1 MAGVEFDGVAT
12 REVFDNTSAG
22 LRMGVPNP
30 YGTPLPSGPQN
41 AGNVLQSVQHRTND
55 LYAQARAQSAPMQE
69 PATPLM
75 GYNPSTMDVITGSGI
90 FNLGNLTESAA
101 AIQNGA
107 FASAPEKLP
116 DGFQRIKTTEILG
129 YIDRT
134 AQARGV
140 GSAVKEVGRNLV
152 TGTVSGIP
160 DMLGKAAQFASP
172 EDSLVHRAGAGL
184 RDAAKWTEGK
194 LGGAPDTFGR
204 GGVSTAFIEAGSNL
218 PASAAG
224 MAAAAV
230 NPWVGV
236 PAIIALFG
244 GSQAQDTYEAALKK
258 GLDKGTAM
266 EAALQTGG
274 IEGAG
279 EAVADVVLGRV
290 LPGGMKMLK
299 SLTAAGKMSTEE
311 AVRIATDPKML
322 GNFAKSMAAA
332 YGTEGATEFGQGYG
346 EAAVE
351 KAYGIRNEDPMQAGL
366 HGAGVA
372 AAMTTMLGPFA
383 AVRQSAAAK
392 DRAALGAAL
401 NDPARPVDMLQAAQV
416 IRREI
421 APMTGEAA
429 ANDWMNARNE
439 IGLQGILK
447 EDTDKYLGDF
457 MGRVNAAPQ
466 DTLPGVSPITSLYQN
481 AFPSGTNLN
490 LFGFQPEAPGPV
502 SDENLPPLNPT
513 QVPADFVTAMRQYD
527 LTLPMPATEAEQKQR
542 QATAE
547 ALGQQVAAQ
556 GFGTVQ
562 HESQGELPLEQ
573 TRNKAGWRGSARIA
587 FSEAGGTGKKI
598 EQALSLGSP
607 EQAAQKLR
615 YLAEVAKSTKQ
626 AEAFDAAHKSLLGVS
641 IEEFPNTN
649 RLQNVRE
656 QLLGA
661 LLPKQKDELA
671 RILGIG
677 QYEKQPSDVT
687 IAATAGVTNSAVGK
701 WYNSIADRLKPVVE
715 RLGITRKEAE
725 QALGID
731 RTVTTDAT
739 EEQLAELTNSGSIS
753 EDGEAAE
760 VAQNQLHTNAT
771 LGVKQGTAVGKAMY
785 KRVAGENGRAW
796 DELSTLEQ
804 THAADA
810 ARSVKENAQGAEG
823 EGTGVVASPS
833 VRKAH
838 ARAQGVA
845 AIEAIA
851 QNPVGELKPEPP
863 TPIKDANALTD
874 FVETNQDLMENPENT
889 LLERVAE
896 KLSHV
901 KVPDRMDLG
910 TELDLS
916 IEEWDAVGVPGDPAW
931 NELTID
937 EQVAWVTNFVRWKL
951 DQAALETH
959 QFKANLVENRD
970 GQERSKPAAQE
981 GAGKADA
988 RKAPP
993 AKGVQG
999 EAAGSEKEKPGEY
1012 AVAAPLVRP
1021 EREAGPVTV
1030 TKGKKAQKLA
1040 NKKKVQYREGEAAQ
1054 HATDAV
1060 AMRNLLLKLFFSPEK
1075 FDSLVKIVQ
1084 SARDLKP
1091 AEYALLRGA
1100 DPDSISGISTGG
1112 RIILIADNIVE
1123 GQELAV
1129 FLHEVGVH
1137 LGMEKLLGKANMEKL
1152 AAQVEAWAKAGT
1164 GLEGSIAKEAVRRA
1178 EKTTSDNKRE
1188 ELIAYF
1194 IDEAVKAGVNPTA
1207 LKNQSNAL
1215 TQWFRTLW
1223 AAAKVTL
1230 RKISFGR
1237 FDQLTAQNLV
1247 DLAFGSAKLE
1257 LTGTWHGTAAKFRN
1271 FNHNYMGTG
1280 EANAAV
1286 GERTTNVG
1294 AFGWGTYLAQLVGV
1308 AKGYWE
1314 ADVARKTKLPGTE
1327 NDYFHH
1333 DLWKY
1338 LQDGKVIRNVDTSIG
1353 YVRYDGADPEVKR
1366 AFRLVVQHGGVAEAL
1381 RKYQERSKA
1390 EVDEDVVSVLEDW
1403 SDSGAQLED
1412 APKAPEG
1419 ALMRVDVAVHDDE
1432 MLDWGKPLSEQSEVV
1447 QKAMKHVLAKIAE
1460 TDKSAA
1466 RNADAWGITPAEW
1479 LTRQEKDST
1488 GKQLYSMLEKSFG
1501 SDKAASEYL
1510 DSIGI
1515 KGIKFLDSQSRT
1527 ARKNTDLIKQL
1538 EDLKAKAEASIST
1551 YRAQMS
1557 NASEYSRPGFARL
1570 IKMQEAEIANL
1581 DRKIAEE
1588 NVEPEKTRNLVIF
1601 NDKNIQR
1608 VSTQVGASRESD
1620 KINYAEVDTA
1630 DEFVPKDTVKGR
1642 FTNILGHLR
1651 RAGVSLR
1658 ELAQIKREFGSD
1670 LTRTKDGKEEG
1681 LGPLEELIRLSG
1693 SYSKEVLDMARG
1705 TIDKV
1710 VALDETARNKLSHLL
1725 NQASLNGFVLSEP
1738 DTSARNGWMLSDL
1751 KDAEGEALD
1760 EAKAVHDRFKALRA
1774 EYNAAGKEVS
1784 DLYAAVDA
1792 LTERLLQ
1799 LEFGTR
1805 TKFIIDSYLTEL
1817 KAKVDGETKAEIEKI
1832 SFDDLTP
1839 ATFTAQRNKLKAL
1852 FKGNAEAEKAIR
1864 DMSAEVHTRMEGF
1877 HQRRGTYV
1885 PLMRF
1890 GDWVV
1895 VARSND
1901 FVEQQK
1907 VVDASKAE
1915 LDALK
1920 RKSPE
1925 MVEYMKLADA
1935 AAEARASAHKRGSKV
1950 SYEAAAEARKAMK
1963 EFRNTKEFK
1972 DFKEEL
1978 GKVAREYK
1986 KEYRTLVRMA
1996 KDSKHFNVHKEE
2008 REDFAKQRA
2017 DNYVANGFSK
2027 ENVYHKPADTWIG
2040 GIDSVSTSFANKLID
2055 RINRSY
2061 EGDSDHDKAMRK
2073 RNEQAVK
2080 RIFVETQHENS
2091 SLHRLAMRRSI
2102 SGYNKDISRVLQSF
2116 MLQSA
2121 HRLSAQ
2127 KFFIPIQEQLDAVRE
2142 IASDKDKAGST
2153 KLTEVANELAIRR
2166 HMDLS
2171 YEETPI
2177 QDAVTRFNQAW
2188 VLGASPAYLM
2198 QQFGQTFMLTVPHLS
2213 GRNSVG
2219 AATKAM
2225 WKGVRDA
2232 VSLIRESGKGSGL
2245 MNRFEIKLDSKLL
2258 TEDEQKALKYVADL
2272 GQLDILMDHD
2282 ISLGARGKETSKYDR
2297 MIEMTNWTAR
2307 QLETTNRIA
2316 TALAAYRLESARL
2329 KKEGKLTAEQVHDE
2343 AKKYAAEITDLSQV
2357 DYSNENA
2364 ARWMKRNAFAGSKI
2378 VMQFKKYAV
2387 HMMQSLTWQLHQAT
2401 KGLTKEERTEARRI
2415 LSGIFTTHMLMAG
2428 SLGLPIAA
2436 PIFAVAQMV
2445 AWIWPDDDEPD
2456 PEVAYKNFLA
2466 DMIGKDAADAFVRGL
2481 PAALGADMSKRLGL
2495 GNVFSPV
2502 PFVRS
2507 DKQGKEQFD
2516 AMVLAYLGPSM
2527 STGGR
2532 LVDGMSALTD
2542 GKFVDAWSK
2551 MLPKY
2556 IADPLKAYKAAQEGI
2571 TTKQGNVRIPADN
2584 LSVAD
2589 VIMIGM
2595 GVPSLKV
2602 NKYYEYNTAFE
2613 DQKAAA
2619 TRVASELKKQ
2629 WAKGDDRPGTREA
2642 IDEFNERHPSMR
2654 ITPKDLFAAQKE
2666 TVRYAKGVTEDGL
2679 KVGKRDKEFAEN
2691 LRF

>member
-30 YGTPLPSGPQN
+30 YGTPLPSGPKPMS
-41 AGNVLQSVQHRTND
+41 AGQYQQALQDVWSTG
-55 LYAQARAQSAPMQE
+55 AQE
-69 PATPLM
+69 PAQAQPRNV
-75 GYNPSTMDVITGSGI
+75 GYNPATGQLWSNGRVYDGNDVTSLLKAQAAGDLGGSQQPIPQEYNLADPGQFEAVIKNTPDWQKEAKASVRNYGAGFAAIGAAMGSDTARQKFEQLSGEANLLSRSSSAPKDFDEVKFGENALAYVRRLGIDSLPYLAEAAVTGFGLGSALKGAGTSAAKATAEGAIRNEAMRIIATNAGRITEEEALAQAATNVGKQYARGAGVVAGTYPSSVGDI
-90 FNLGNLTESAA
+90 LSNQYEQSNGQFDLGSAA
-101 AIQNGA
+101 ALGVPYAGLNLVGLEG
-107 FASAPEKLP
+107 FAGGVGRMTRA
-116 DGFQRIKTTEILG
+116 GGIVNNV
-129 YIDRT
+129 
-134 AQARGV
+134 ARGT
-140 GSAVKEVGRNLV
+140 A
-152 TGTVSGIP
+152 T
-160 DMLGKAAQFASP
+160 
-172 EDSLVHRAGAGL
+172 AGL
-184 RDAAKWTEGK
+184 T
-194 LGGAPDTFGR
+194 
-204 GGVSTAFIEAGSNL
+204 
-218 PASAAG
+218 
-224 MAAAAV
+224 M
-230 NPWVGV
+230 
-236 PAIIALFG
+236 
-244 GSQAQDTYEAALKK
+244 
-258 GLDKGTAM
+258 
-266 EAALQTGG
+266 
-274 IEGAG
+274 AG
-279 EAVADVVLGRV
+279 EALNETGQEVTNQLGRMAV
-290 LPGGMKMLK
+290 DPNA
-299 SLTAAGKMSTEE
+299 SLTSPDALHRYKESAIGG
-311 AVRIATDPKML
+311 AIL
-322 GNFAKSMAAA
+322 G
-332 YGTEGATEFGQGYG
+332 
-346 EAAVE
+346 
-351 KAYGIRNEDPMQAGL
+351 GIGGGL
-366 HGAGVA
+366 HGAHA
-372 AAMTTMLGPFA
+372 AIT
-383 AVRQSAAAK
+383 
-392 DRAALGAAL
+392 
-401 NDPARPVDMLQAAQV
+401 PVDMTPTELTQKA
-416 IRREI
+416 RERL
-421 APMTGEAA
+421 AG
-429 ANDWMNARNE
+429 W
-439 IGLQGILK
+439 QK

-457 MGRVNAAPQ
+457 MGRVNSAPQ

-502 SDENLPPLNPT
+502 FDENLPPLNPT
-513 QVPADFVTAMRQYD
+513 QVPADFVTAMRQMD
-527 LTLPMPATEAEQKQR
+527 LSMPRPEAEQKQR

-901 KVPDRMDLG
+901 KVPDRMDIG

-981 GAGKADA
+981 GAGKAVA
-988 RKAPP
+988 RKAAP

-1030 TKGKKAQKLA
+1030 TKGKKAQKLVR
-1040 NKKKVQYREGEAAQ
+1040 KREGAGAGMPVAEVKAAAEEATSGMKNAPEVRVVAS
-1054 HATDAV
+1054 HEDSNGVLEKGDKGAFAVLADGSTVVYINAAEAESAADVMAT
-1060 AMRNLLLKLFFSPEK
+1060 
-1075 FDSLVKIVQ
+1075 
-1084 SARDLKP
+1084 
-1091 AEYALLRGA
+1091 
-1100 DPDSISGISTGG
+1100 
-1112 RIILIADNIVE
+1112 
-1123 GQELAV
+1123 V
-1129 FLHEVGVH
+1129 FHEV
-1137 LGMEKLLGKANMEKL
+1137 LGHYGLSAKFGAELEKLLNSIYYGNKEVRAAAN
-1152 AAQVEAWAKAGT
+1152 AWLKVH
-1164 GLEGSIAKEAVRRA
+1164 GLEGTAENRALATEEVLSEGAVTSEASLMDKV
-1178 EKTTSDNKRE
+1178 KR
-1188 ELIAYF
+1188 L
-1194 IDEAVKAGVNPTA
+1194 
-1207 LKNQSNAL
+1207 L
-1215 TQWFRTLW
+1215 
-1223 AAAKVTL
+1223 
-1230 RKISFGR
+1230 GR
-1237 FDQLTAQNLV
+1237 FLRMMGWSKTFSNGEVRAILQEAADQV
-1247 DLAFGSAKLE
+1247 YS
-1257 LTGTWHGTAAKFRN
+1257 GTADRS
-1271 FNHNYMGTG
+1271 
-1280 EANAAV
+1280 
-1286 GERTTNVG
+1286 GERT
-1294 AFGWGTYLAQLVGV
+1294 
-1308 AKGYWE
+1308 
-1314 ADVARKTKLPGTE
+1314 
-1327 NDYFHH
+1327 
-1333 DLWKY
+1333 
-1338 LQDGKVIRNVDTSIG
+1338 
-1353 YVRYDGADPEVKR
+1353 
-1366 AFRLVVQHGGVAEAL
+1366 
-1381 RKYQERSKA
+1381 A
-1390 EVDEDVVSVLEDW
+1390 EV
-1403 SDSGAQLED
+1403 
-1412 APKAPEG
+1412 
-1419 ALMRVDVAVHDDE
+1419 
-1432 MLDWGKPLSEQSEVV
+1432 
-1447 QKAMKHVLAKIAE
+1447 
-1460 TDKSAA
+1460 
-1466 RNADAWGITPAEW
+1466 
-1479 LTRQEKDST
+1479 
-1488 GKQLYSMLEKSFG
+1488 
-1501 SDKAASEYL
+1501 
-1510 DSIGI
+1510 
-1515 KGIKFLDSQSRT
+1515 
-1527 ARKNTDLIKQL
+1527 RKRD
-1538 EDLKAKAEASIST
+1538 
-1551 YRAQMS
+1551 
-1557 NASEYSRPGFARL
+1557 
-1570 IKMQEAEIANL
+1570 
-1581 DRKIAEE
+1581 
-1588 NVEPEKTRNLVIF
+1588 
-1601 NDKNIQR
+1601 
-1608 VSTQVGASRESD
+1608 
-1620 KINYAEVDTA
+1620 AEVTTA

-1738 DTSARNGWMLSDL
+1738 DTSARNKWMLADL

-1792 LTERLLQ
+1792 LTEKLLQ

-1817 KAKVDGETKAEIEKI
+1817 KAKVDGKTKAEIEKI

-1915 LDALK
+1915 MDALK
-1920 RKSPE
+1920 RNSPE

-2245 MNRFEIKLDSKLL
+2245 MNRFEIKLDSELL
-2258 TEDEQKALKYVADL
+2258 KEDEQKALKYVADL

-2307 QLETTNRIA
+2307 QLETTNRIS
-2316 TALAAYRLESARL
+2316 TALAAYRLETERL
-2329 KKEGKLTAEQVHDE
+2329 KKEGRMTAEQIHDE
-2343 AKKYAAEITDLSQV
+2343 AKKYAAESVEQTQV

-2364 ARWMKRNAFAGSKI
+2364 ARWMKRNAFAGSKLI
-2378 VMQFKKYAV
+2378 MQFKKYQV
-2387 HMMQSLTWQLHQAT
+2387 HMIQMLLWNSKKALA
-2401 KGLTKEERTEARRI
+2401 GDKEAQRI
-2415 LSGIFTTHMLMAG
+2415 LTGILTTHMLMAG

-2436 PIFAVAQMV
+2436 PIFAVAQMA
-2445 AWIWPDDDEPD
+2445 AWLGADDDEVD

-2481 PAALGADMSKRLGL
+2481 PAALRADMSKRLGL

-2516 AMVLAYLGPSM
+2516 AMVMAYLGPSM

-2532 LVDGMSALTD
+2532 LVDGLSALSD

-2556 IADPLKAYKAAQEGI
+2556 LADPMKAYRVSEEGI

>member
-30 YGTPLPSGPQN
+30 YGTPLPSGPKPMS
-41 AGNVLQSVQHRTND
+41 AGQYQQALQDVWSTGAPEP
-55 LYAQARAQSAPMQE
+55 AQAQPRNV
-69 PATPLM
+69 
-75 GYNPSTMDVITGSGI
+75 GYNPATGQLWSNGRVYDGNDVTSLLKAQAAGDLGGSQQPIPQEYNLADPGQFEAVIKNTPDWRKEAKASVRNYGAGFAAIGAAMGSDTARQKFEQLSGEANLLSRSSSAPKDFDEVKFGENALAYVRRLGIDSLPYLAEAAVTGFGLGSALKGAGTSAAKATAEGAIRNETMRIIATNAGRITEEEALAQAATNVGKQYARGAGVVAGTYPSSVGDI
-90 FNLGNLTESAA
+90 LSNQYEQSNGQFDLGSAA
-101 AIQNGA
+101 ALGVPYAGLNLVGLEG
-107 FASAPEKLP
+107 FAGGVGRMTRAGGIV
-116 DGFQRIKTTEILG
+116 DNV
-129 YIDRT
+129 
-134 AQARGV
+134 ARGT
-140 GSAVKEVGRNLV
+140 A
-152 TGTVSGIP
+152 T
-160 DMLGKAAQFASP
+160 
-172 EDSLVHRAGAGL
+172 AGL
-184 RDAAKWTEGK
+184 T
-194 LGGAPDTFGR
+194 
-204 GGVSTAFIEAGSNL
+204 
-218 PASAAG
+218 
-224 MAAAAV
+224 M
-230 NPWVGV
+230 
-236 PAIIALFG
+236 
-244 GSQAQDTYEAALKK
+244 
-258 GLDKGTAM
+258 
-266 EAALQTGG
+266 
-274 IEGAG
+274 AG
-279 EAVADVVLGRV
+279 EALNETGQEVTNQLGRMAV
-290 LPGGMKMLK
+290 DPNA
-299 SLTAAGKMSTEE
+299 SLTSPDALHRYKESAIGG
-311 AVRIATDPKML
+311 ALL
-322 GNFAKSMAAA
+322 G
-332 YGTEGATEFGQGYG
+332 
-346 EAAVE
+346 
-351 KAYGIRNEDPMQAGL
+351 
-366 HGAGVA
+366 GVA
-372 AAMTTMLGPFA
+372 
-383 AVRQSAAAK
+383 
-392 DRAALGAAL
+392 GAPRGVYNAIT
-401 NDPARPVDMLQAAQV
+401 PVDMTPTELTQKA
-416 IRREI
+416 RERL
-421 APMTGEAA
+421 AG
-429 ANDWMNARNE
+429 W
-439 IGLQGILK
+439 QK

-457 MGRVNAAPQ
+457 MGRVNSAPQ

-502 SDENLPPLNPT
+502 FDENLPPLNPT
-513 QVPADFVTAMRQYD
+513 QSPTDFVTAMRQYD

-573 TRNKAGWRGSARIA
+573 NRNKAGWRGSARIA

-641 IEEFPNTN
+641 IEEFPTTN

-656 QLLGA
+656 QLLSA

-671 RILGIG
+671 RILGLG

-810 ARSVKENAQGAEG
+810 ARSVKENAQGVEG

-833 VRKAH
+833 MRKAH

-901 KVPDRMDLG
+901 KVPDRMDIG

-951 DQAALETH
+951 DQAALEPH

-1054 HATDAV
+1054 YATDAV

-1164 GLEGSIAKEAVRRA
+1164 GLEGRIATEAVRRA

-1223 AAAKVTL
+1223 AAAKVAL
-1230 RKISFGR
+1230 RKISLGR

-1257 LTGTWHGTAAKFRN
+1257 MTGTWHGTAADFRN
-1271 FNHNYMGTG
+1271 FNHNYMGSG
-1280 EANAAV
+1280 EGAQ
-1286 GERTTNVG
+1286 
-1294 AFGWGTYLAQLVGV
+1294 AFGWGTYLAQRVGI
-1308 AKGYWE
+1308 AKEYWK
-1314 ADVARKTKLPGTE
+1314 ADVERKRTYRAAKDESEIGLPLE
-1327 NDYFHH
+1327 NF
-1333 DLWKY
+1333 
-1338 LQDGKVIRNVDTSIG
+1338 I
-1353 YVRYDGADPEVKR
+1353 VRPD
-1366 AFRLVVQHGGVAEAL
+1366 
-1381 RKYQERSKA
+1381 
-1390 EVDEDVVSVLEDW
+1390 
-1403 SDSGAQLED
+1403 
-1412 APKAPEG
+1412 G

-1432 MLDWGKPLSEQSEVV
+1432 MLDWDKPLSEQSEVV
-1447 QKAMKHVLAKIAE
+1447 QDALLKYIGEAGHPDVTLEGDTGEGIYNEIANHIMSSE
-1460 TDKSAA
+1460 GLRSVDAA
-1466 RNADAWGITPAEW
+1466 
-1479 LTRQEKDST
+1479 EK
-1488 GKQLYSMLEKSFG
+1488 K
-1501 SDKAASEYL
+1501 ASEYL

-1515 KGIKFLDSQSRT
+1515 KGIKFLDSQSRYDS
-1527 ARKNTDLIKQL
+1527 KNTYLIQQL
-1538 EDLKAKAEASIST
+1538 EELKAKAEADVRT
-1551 YRAQMS
+1551 YRTQMAD
-1557 NASEYSRPGFARL
+1557 ASDASRPWFERL
-1570 IKMQEAEIANL
+1570 IKRREADIADL
-1581 DRKIAEE
+1581 DQKIAKENEE
-1588 NVEPEKTRNLVIF
+1588 PAKTRNLVIF

-1620 KINYAEVDTA
+1620 KINYAEVATA

-1792 LTERLLQ
+1792 LTEKLLQ

-1817 KAKVDGETKAEIEKI
+1817 KAKVDGKTKAEIEKI

-1915 LDALK
+1915 MDALK

-1963 EFRNTKEFK
+1963 EFRDTKEFK

-2198 QQFGQTFMLTVPHLS
+2198 QQLGQTFMLTVPHLS

-2232 VSLIRESGKGSGL
+2232 VSLIRESGKDSGL

-2258 TEDEQKALKYVADL
+2258 KEDEQKALKYVADL

-2307 QLETTNRIA
+2307 QLETTNRIS
-2316 TALAAYRLESARL
+2316 TALAAYRLETERL
-2329 KKEGKLTAEQVHDE
+2329 KKEGRMTAEQIHDE
-2343 AKKYAAEITDLSQV
+2343 AKKYAAESVEQTQV

-2364 ARWMKRNAFAGSKI
+2364 ARWMKRNAFAGSKLI
-2378 VMQFKKYAV
+2378 MQFKKYQV
-2387 HMMQSLTWQLHQAT
+2387 HMIQMLLWNSKKALA
-2401 KGLTKEERTEARRI
+2401 GDKEAQRI
-2415 LSGIFTTHMLMAG
+2415 LTGILTTHMLMAG

-2436 PIFAVAQMV
+2436 PIFAVAQMA
-2445 AWIWPDDDEPD
+2445 AWLGADDDEVD

-2532 LVDGMSALTD
+2532 LVDGLSALSD

-2556 IADPLKAYKAAQEGI
+2556 LADPMKAYKVSEEGV

-2619 TRVASELKKQ
+2619 TRVAGELKKQ

>member
-30 YGTPLPSGPQN
+30 YGTPLPSGPKPMS
-41 AGNVLQSVQHRTND
+41 AGQYQQALQDVWSTGAPEP
-55 LYAQARAQSAPMQE
+55 AQAQPRNV
-69 PATPLM
+69 
-75 GYNPSTMDVITGSGI
+75 GYNPATGQLWSNGRVYDGNDVTSLLKAQAAGDLGGSRQPIPQEYNLADPGQFEAVIKNTPDWQKEAKASVRNYGAGFAAIGAAMGSDTARQKFEQLSGEANLLSRSSSAPKDFDEVKFGENALAYVRRLGIDSLPYLAEAAVTGFGLGSALKGAGTSAAKATAEGAIRNEAMRIIATNAGRITEEEALAQAATNVGKQYARGAGVVAGTYPSSVGDI
-90 FNLGNLTESAA
+90 LSNQYEQSNGQFDLGSAA
-101 AIQNGA
+101 ALGVPYAGLNLVGLEG
-107 FASAPEKLP
+107 FAGGVGRMTRA
-116 DGFQRIKTTEILG
+116 GGIVNNV
-129 YIDRT
+129 
-134 AQARGV
+134 ARGT
-140 GSAVKEVGRNLV
+140 A
-152 TGTVSGIP
+152 T
-160 DMLGKAAQFASP
+160 
-172 EDSLVHRAGAGL
+172 AGL
-184 RDAAKWTEGK
+184 T
-194 LGGAPDTFGR
+194 
-204 GGVSTAFIEAGSNL
+204 
-218 PASAAG
+218 
-224 MAAAAV
+224 M
-230 NPWVGV
+230 
-236 PAIIALFG
+236 
-244 GSQAQDTYEAALKK
+244 
-258 GLDKGTAM
+258 
-266 EAALQTGG
+266 
-274 IEGAG
+274 AG
-279 EAVADVVLGRV
+279 EALNETGQEVTNQLGRMAV
-290 LPGGMKMLK
+290 DPNA
-299 SLTAAGKMSTEE
+299 SLTSPDALHRYKESAIGG
-311 AVRIATDPKML
+311 AIL
-322 GNFAKSMAAA
+322 G
-332 YGTEGATEFGQGYG
+332 
-346 EAAVE
+346 
-351 KAYGIRNEDPMQAGL
+351 GIGGGL
-366 HGAGVA
+366 HGAHA
-372 AAMTTMLGPFA
+372 AIT
-383 AVRQSAAAK
+383 
-392 DRAALGAAL
+392 
-401 NDPARPVDMLQAAQV
+401 PVDMTPTELTQKA
-416 IRREI
+416 RERL
-421 APMTGEAA
+421 AG
-429 ANDWMNARNE
+429 W
-439 IGLQGILK
+439 QK

-502 SDENLPPLNPT
+502 FDVTHAATAALDAPENQSIRAAWTSAHRRDDGSRITHDFFEQWHDGGGVTPDVGSQYDAHGIAKGNPLGALLNILSNGINRSRRFDTAPLVQSAGNEAGAGAGLGTAGGAYKDGPFILLGARGKELSHGIHTVLVADGVANVIPQLQAKFPAIRFVKYSEAQSTLSSDSSAAQVAAPEPPTAPVFDENLPPLNPT

-573 TRNKAGWRGSARIA
+573 NRNKAGWRGSARIA

-771 LGVKQGTAVGKAMY
+771 LGVKQGTAVGEAMY

-804 THAADA
+804 THVADA
-810 ARSVKENAQGAEG
+810 ARSVKENAQGVEG

-833 VRKAH
+833 MRKAH

-901 KVPDRMDLG
+901 KVPDRMDIG

-981 GAGKADA
+981 GAGKAAA

-1012 AVAAPLVRP
+1012 AVAAPMVRP

-1030 TKGKKAQKLA
+1030 TKGKKAQKLVR
-1040 NKKKVQYREGEAAQ
+1040 KREGAGAGMPVAEVKAAAEEATSGMKNAPEVRVVAS
-1054 HATDAV
+1054 HEDSNGVLEKGDKGAFAVLADGSTVVYINAAEAESAADVMAT
-1060 AMRNLLLKLFFSPEK
+1060 
-1075 FDSLVKIVQ
+1075 
-1084 SARDLKP
+1084 
-1091 AEYALLRGA
+1091 
-1100 DPDSISGISTGG
+1100 
-1112 RIILIADNIVE
+1112 
-1123 GQELAV
+1123 V
-1129 FLHEVGVH
+1129 FHEV
-1137 LGMEKLLGKANMEKL
+1137 LGHYGLSAKFGAELEKLLNSIYYGNKEVRAAAN
-1152 AAQVEAWAKAGT
+1152 AWLKVR
-1164 GLEGSIAKEAVRRA
+1164 GLEGTAENRALATEEVLSDGAVTSEASLMDKV
-1178 EKTTSDNKRE
+1178 KR
-1188 ELIAYF
+1188 L
-1194 IDEAVKAGVNPTA
+1194 
-1207 LKNQSNAL
+1207 L
-1215 TQWFRTLW
+1215 
-1223 AAAKVTL
+1223 
-1230 RKISFGR
+1230 GR
-1237 FDQLTAQNLV
+1237 FLRMMGWSKTFSNGEVRAILQEAADQV
-1247 DLAFGSAKLE
+1247 YS
-1257 LTGTWHGTAAKFRN
+1257 GTADRS
-1271 FNHNYMGTG
+1271 
-1280 EANAAV
+1280 
-1286 GERTTNVG
+1286 GERT
-1294 AFGWGTYLAQLVGV
+1294 
-1308 AKGYWE
+1308 
-1314 ADVARKTKLPGTE
+1314 
-1327 NDYFHH
+1327 
-1333 DLWKY
+1333 
-1338 LQDGKVIRNVDTSIG
+1338 
-1353 YVRYDGADPEVKR
+1353 
-1366 AFRLVVQHGGVAEAL
+1366 
-1381 RKYQERSKA
+1381 A
-1390 EVDEDVVSVLEDW
+1390 EV
-1403 SDSGAQLED
+1403 
-1412 APKAPEG
+1412 
-1419 ALMRVDVAVHDDE
+1419 
-1432 MLDWGKPLSEQSEVV
+1432 
-1447 QKAMKHVLAKIAE
+1447 
-1460 TDKSAA
+1460 
-1466 RNADAWGITPAEW
+1466 
-1479 LTRQEKDST
+1479 
-1488 GKQLYSMLEKSFG
+1488 
-1501 SDKAASEYL
+1501 
-1510 DSIGI
+1510 
-1515 KGIKFLDSQSRT
+1515 
-1527 ARKNTDLIKQL
+1527 RKRD
-1538 EDLKAKAEASIST
+1538 
-1551 YRAQMS
+1551 
-1557 NASEYSRPGFARL
+1557 
-1570 IKMQEAEIANL
+1570 
-1581 DRKIAEE
+1581 
-1588 NVEPEKTRNLVIF
+1588 
-1601 NDKNIQR
+1601 
-1608 VSTQVGASRESD
+1608 
-1620 KINYAEVDTA
+1620 AEVDTA

-1738 DTSARNGWMLSDL
+1738 DTSARNGWMLADL

-2307 QLETTNRIA
+2307 QLETTNRIS
-2316 TALAAYRLESARL
+2316 TALAAYRLETERL
-2329 KKEGKLTAEQVHDE
+2329 KKEGRMTAEQIHDE
-2343 AKKYAAEITDLSQV
+2343 AKKYAAESVEQTQV

-2364 ARWMKRNAFAGSKI
+2364 ARWMKRNAFAGSKLI
-2378 VMQFKKYAV
+2378 MQFKKYQV
-2387 HMMQSLTWQLHQAT
+2387 HMIQMLLWNSKKALA
-2401 KGLTKEERTEARRI
+2401 GDKEAQRI
-2415 LSGIFTTHMLMAG
+2415 LTGILTTHMLMAG

-2436 PIFAVAQMV
+2436 PIFAVAQMA
-2445 AWIWPDDDEPD
+2445 AWLGADDDEVD

-2516 AMVLAYLGPSM
+2516 AMVMAYLGPSM

-2532 LVDGMSALTD
+2532 LVDGLSALSD

-2556 IADPLKAYKAAQEGI
+2556 LADPMKAYKVSEEGI

-2619 TRVASELKKQ
+2619 TRVAGELKKQ
-2629 WAKGDDRPGTREA
+2629 WVKGDDRPGTREA

>member
-30 YGTPLPSGPQN
+30 YGTPLPSGPKPMS
-41 AGNVLQSVQHRTND
+41 AGQYQQALQDVWSTG
-55 LYAQARAQSAPMQE
+55 AQE
-69 PATPLM
+69 PAQAQPRNV
-75 GYNPSTMDVITGSGI
+75 GYNPATGQLWSNGRVYDGNDVTSLLKAQAAGDLGGSQQPIPQEYNLADPGQFEAVIKNTPDWQKEAKASVRNYGAGFAAIGAAMGSDTARQKFEQLSGEANLLSRSSSAPKDFDEVKFGENALAYVRRLGIDSLPYLAEAAVTGFGLGSALKGAGTSAAKATAEGAIRNEAMRIIATNAGRITEEEALAQAATNVGKQYARGAGVVAGTYPSSVGDI
-90 FNLGNLTESAA
+90 LSNQYEQSNGQFDLGSAA
-101 AIQNGA
+101 ALGVPYAGLNLVGLEG
-107 FASAPEKLP
+107 FAGGVGRMTRA
-116 DGFQRIKTTEILG
+116 GGIVNNV
-129 YIDRT
+129 
-134 AQARGV
+134 ARGT
-140 GSAVKEVGRNLV
+140 A
-152 TGTVSGIP
+152 T
-160 DMLGKAAQFASP
+160 
-172 EDSLVHRAGAGL
+172 AGL
-184 RDAAKWTEGK
+184 T
-194 LGGAPDTFGR
+194 
-204 GGVSTAFIEAGSNL
+204 
-218 PASAAG
+218 
-224 MAAAAV
+224 M
-230 NPWVGV
+230 
-236 PAIIALFG
+236 
-244 GSQAQDTYEAALKK
+244 
-258 GLDKGTAM
+258 
-266 EAALQTGG
+266 
-274 IEGAG
+274 AG
-279 EAVADVVLGRV
+279 EALNETGQEVTNQLGRMAV
-290 LPGGMKMLK
+290 DPNA
-299 SLTAAGKMSTEE
+299 SLTSPDALHRYKESAIGG
-311 AVRIATDPKML
+311 AIL
-322 GNFAKSMAAA
+322 G
-332 YGTEGATEFGQGYG
+332 
-346 EAAVE
+346 
-351 KAYGIRNEDPMQAGL
+351 GIGGGL
-366 HGAGVA
+366 HGAHA
-372 AAMTTMLGPFA
+372 AIT
-383 AVRQSAAAK
+383 
-392 DRAALGAAL
+392 
-401 NDPARPVDMLQAAQV
+401 PVDMTPTELTQKA
-416 IRREI
+416 RERL
-421 APMTGEAA
+421 AG
-429 ANDWMNARNE
+429 W
-439 IGLQGILK
+439 QK

-457 MGRVNAAPQ
+457 MGRVNSAPQ

-502 SDENLPPLNPT
+502 FDENLPPLNPT
-513 QVPADFVTAMRQYD
+513 QVPADFVTAMRQMD
-527 LTLPMPATEAEQKQR
+527 LSMPRPEAEQKQR

-656 QLLGA
+656 QLLSA

-671 RILGIG
+671 RILGLG

-901 KVPDRMDLG
+901 KVPDRMDIG

-951 DQAALETH
+951 DQAALEPH

-988 RKAPP
+988 RKAAP

-999 EAAGSEKEKPGEY
+999 KVAGSEKEKPGEY

-1030 TKGKKAQKLA
+1030 TKGKKAQKLVR
-1040 NKKKVQYREGEAAQ
+1040 KREGAGAGMPVAEVKAAAEEATSGMKNAPEVRVVAS
-1054 HATDAV
+1054 HEDSNGVLEKGDKGAFAVLADGSTVVYINAAEAESAADVMAT
-1060 AMRNLLLKLFFSPEK
+1060 
-1075 FDSLVKIVQ
+1075 
-1084 SARDLKP
+1084 
-1091 AEYALLRGA
+1091 
-1100 DPDSISGISTGG
+1100 
-1112 RIILIADNIVE
+1112 
-1123 GQELAV
+1123 V
-1129 FLHEVGVH
+1129 FHEV
-1137 LGMEKLLGKANMEKL
+1137 LGHYGLSAKFGAELEKLLNSIYYGNKEVRAAAN
-1152 AAQVEAWAKAGT
+1152 AWLKVH
-1164 GLEGSIAKEAVRRA
+1164 GLEGTAENRALATEEVLSEGAVTSEASLMDKV
-1178 EKTTSDNKRE
+1178 KR
-1188 ELIAYF
+1188 L
-1194 IDEAVKAGVNPTA
+1194 
-1207 LKNQSNAL
+1207 L
-1215 TQWFRTLW
+1215 
-1223 AAAKVTL
+1223 
-1230 RKISFGR
+1230 GR
-1237 FDQLTAQNLV
+1237 FLRMMGWSKTFSNGEVRAILQEAADQV
-1247 DLAFGSAKLE
+1247 YS
-1257 LTGTWHGTAAKFRN
+1257 GTADRS
-1271 FNHNYMGTG
+1271 
-1280 EANAAV
+1280 
-1286 GERTTNVG
+1286 GERT
-1294 AFGWGTYLAQLVGV
+1294 
-1308 AKGYWE
+1308 
-1314 ADVARKTKLPGTE
+1314 
-1327 NDYFHH
+1327 
-1333 DLWKY
+1333 
-1338 LQDGKVIRNVDTSIG
+1338 
-1353 YVRYDGADPEVKR
+1353 
-1366 AFRLVVQHGGVAEAL
+1366 
-1381 RKYQERSKA
+1381 A
-1390 EVDEDVVSVLEDW
+1390 EV
-1403 SDSGAQLED
+1403 
-1412 APKAPEG
+1412 
-1419 ALMRVDVAVHDDE
+1419 
-1432 MLDWGKPLSEQSEVV
+1432 
-1447 QKAMKHVLAKIAE
+1447 
-1460 TDKSAA
+1460 
-1466 RNADAWGITPAEW
+1466 
-1479 LTRQEKDST
+1479 
-1488 GKQLYSMLEKSFG
+1488 
-1501 SDKAASEYL
+1501 
-1510 DSIGI
+1510 
-1515 KGIKFLDSQSRT
+1515 
-1527 ARKNTDLIKQL
+1527 RKRD
-1538 EDLKAKAEASIST
+1538 
-1551 YRAQMS
+1551 
-1557 NASEYSRPGFARL
+1557 
-1570 IKMQEAEIANL
+1570 
-1581 DRKIAEE
+1581 
-1588 NVEPEKTRNLVIF
+1588 
-1601 NDKNIQR
+1601 
-1608 VSTQVGASRESD
+1608 
-1620 KINYAEVDTA
+1620 AEVTTA

-1792 LTERLLQ
+1792 LTEKLLQ

-1817 KAKVDGETKAEIEKI
+1817 KAKVDGKTKAEIEKI

-2232 VSLIRESGKGSGL
+2232 VSLIRESGKDSGL

-2258 TEDEQKALKYVADL
+2258 KEDEQKALKYVADL

-2307 QLETTNRIA
+2307 QLETTNRIS
-2316 TALAAYRLESARL
+2316 TALAAYRLETERL
-2329 KKEGKLTAEQVHDE
+2329 KKEGRMTAEQIHDE
-2343 AKKYAAEITDLSQV
+2343 AKKYAAESVEQTQV

-2364 ARWMKRNAFAGSKI
+2364 ARWMKRNAFAGSKLI
-2378 VMQFKKYAV
+2378 MQFKKYQV
-2387 HMMQSLTWQLHQAT
+2387 HMIQMLLWNSKKALA
-2401 KGLTKEERTEARRI
+2401 GDKEAQRI
-2415 LSGIFTTHMLMAG
+2415 LTGILTTHMLMAG

-2436 PIFAVAQMV
+2436 PIFAVAQMA
-2445 AWIWPDDDEPD
+2445 AWLGADDDEVD

-2516 AMVLAYLGPSM
+2516 AMVMAYLGPSM

-2532 LVDGMSALTD
+2532 LVDGLSALSD

-2556 IADPLKAYKAAQEGI
+2556 LADPMKAYKVSEEGI

-2619 TRVASELKKQ
+2619 TRVAGELKKQ

>member
-30 YGTPLPSGPQN
+30 YGTPLPSGPKPMS
-41 AGNVLQSVQHRTND
+41 AGQYQQALQDVWSTG
-55 LYAQARAQSAPMQE
+55 AQE
-69 PATPLM
+69 PAQAQPRNV
-75 GYNPSTMDVITGSGI
+75 GYNPATGQLWSNGRVYDGNDVTSLLKAQAAGDLGGSQQPIPQEYNLADPGQFEAVIKNTPDWQKEAKASVRNYGAGFAAIGAAMGSDTARQKFEQLSGEANLLSRSSSAPKDFDEVKFGENALAYVRRLGIDSLPYLAEAAVTGFGLGSALKGAGTSAAKATAEGAIRNEAMRIIATNAGRITEEEALAQAATNVGKQYARGAGVVAGTYPSSVGDI
-90 FNLGNLTESAA
+90 LSNQYEQSNGQFDLGSAA
-101 AIQNGA
+101 ALGVPYAGLNLVGLEG
-107 FASAPEKLP
+107 FAGGVGRMTRA
-116 DGFQRIKTTEILG
+116 GGIVNNV
-129 YIDRT
+129 
-134 AQARGV
+134 ARGT
-140 GSAVKEVGRNLV
+140 A
-152 TGTVSGIP
+152 T
-160 DMLGKAAQFASP
+160 
-172 EDSLVHRAGAGL
+172 AGL
-184 RDAAKWTEGK
+184 T
-194 LGGAPDTFGR
+194 
-204 GGVSTAFIEAGSNL
+204 
-218 PASAAG
+218 
-224 MAAAAV
+224 M
-230 NPWVGV
+230 
-236 PAIIALFG
+236 
-244 GSQAQDTYEAALKK
+244 
-258 GLDKGTAM
+258 
-266 EAALQTGG
+266 
-274 IEGAG
+274 AG
-279 EAVADVVLGRV
+279 EALNETGQEVTNQLGRMAV
-290 LPGGMKMLK
+290 DPNA
-299 SLTAAGKMSTEE
+299 SLTSPDALHRYKESAIGG
-311 AVRIATDPKML
+311 AIL
-322 GNFAKSMAAA
+322 G
-332 YGTEGATEFGQGYG
+332 
-346 EAAVE
+346 
-351 KAYGIRNEDPMQAGL
+351 GIGGGL
-366 HGAGVA
+366 HGAHA
-372 AAMTTMLGPFA
+372 AIT
-383 AVRQSAAAK
+383 
-392 DRAALGAAL
+392 
-401 NDPARPVDMLQAAQV
+401 PVDMTPTELTQKA
-416 IRREI
+416 RERL
-421 APMTGEAA
+421 AG
-429 ANDWMNARNE
+429 W
-439 IGLQGILK
+439 QK

-457 MGRVNAAPQ
+457 MGRVNSAPQ

-502 SDENLPPLNPT
+502 FDENLPPLNPT
-513 QVPADFVTAMRQYD
+513 QVPADFVTAMRQMD
-527 LTLPMPATEAEQKQR
+527 LSMPRPEAEQKQR

-901 KVPDRMDLG
+901 KVPDRMDIG

-951 DQAALETH
+951 DQAALEPH

-988 RKAPP
+988 RKAAP

-999 EAAGSEKEKPGEY
+999 KVAGSEKEKPGEY

-1030 TKGKKAQKLA
+1030 TKGKKAQKLVR
-1040 NKKKVQYREGEAAQ
+1040 KREGAGAGMPVAEVKAAAEEATSGMKNAPEVRVVAS
-1054 HATDAV
+1054 HEDSNGVLEKGDKGAFAVLADGSTVVYINAAEAESAADVMAT
-1060 AMRNLLLKLFFSPEK
+1060 
-1075 FDSLVKIVQ
+1075 
-1084 SARDLKP
+1084 
-1091 AEYALLRGA
+1091 
-1100 DPDSISGISTGG
+1100 
-1112 RIILIADNIVE
+1112 
-1123 GQELAV
+1123 V
-1129 FLHEVGVH
+1129 FHEV
-1137 LGMEKLLGKANMEKL
+1137 LGHYGLSAKFGAELEKLLNSIYYGNKEVRAAAN
-1152 AAQVEAWAKAGT
+1152 AWLKVH
-1164 GLEGSIAKEAVRRA
+1164 GLEGTAENRALATEEVLSEGAVTSEASLMDKV
-1178 EKTTSDNKRE
+1178 KR
-1188 ELIAYF
+1188 L
-1194 IDEAVKAGVNPTA
+1194 
-1207 LKNQSNAL
+1207 L
-1215 TQWFRTLW
+1215 
-1223 AAAKVTL
+1223 
-1230 RKISFGR
+1230 GR
-1237 FDQLTAQNLV
+1237 FLRMMGWSKTFSNGEVRAILQEAADQV
-1247 DLAFGSAKLE
+1247 YS
-1257 LTGTWHGTAAKFRN
+1257 GTADRS
-1271 FNHNYMGTG
+1271 
-1280 EANAAV
+1280 
-1286 GERTTNVG
+1286 GERT
-1294 AFGWGTYLAQLVGV
+1294 
-1308 AKGYWE
+1308 
-1314 ADVARKTKLPGTE
+1314 
-1327 NDYFHH
+1327 
-1333 DLWKY
+1333 
-1338 LQDGKVIRNVDTSIG
+1338 
-1353 YVRYDGADPEVKR
+1353 
-1366 AFRLVVQHGGVAEAL
+1366 
-1381 RKYQERSKA
+1381 A
-1390 EVDEDVVSVLEDW
+1390 EV
-1403 SDSGAQLED
+1403 
-1412 APKAPEG
+1412 
-1419 ALMRVDVAVHDDE
+1419 
-1432 MLDWGKPLSEQSEVV
+1432 
-1447 QKAMKHVLAKIAE
+1447 
-1460 TDKSAA
+1460 
-1466 RNADAWGITPAEW
+1466 
-1479 LTRQEKDST
+1479 
-1488 GKQLYSMLEKSFG
+1488 
-1501 SDKAASEYL
+1501 
-1510 DSIGI
+1510 
-1515 KGIKFLDSQSRT
+1515 
-1527 ARKNTDLIKQL
+1527 RKRD
-1538 EDLKAKAEASIST
+1538 
-1551 YRAQMS
+1551 
-1557 NASEYSRPGFARL
+1557 
-1570 IKMQEAEIANL
+1570 
-1581 DRKIAEE
+1581 
-1588 NVEPEKTRNLVIF
+1588 
-1601 NDKNIQR
+1601 
-1608 VSTQVGASRESD
+1608 
-1620 KINYAEVDTA
+1620 AEVTTA

-1792 LTERLLQ
+1792 LTEKLLQ

-1817 KAKVDGETKAEIEKI
+1817 KAKVDGKTKAEIEKI

-2232 VSLIRESGKGSGL
+2232 VSLIRESGKDSGL

-2258 TEDEQKALKYVADL
+2258 KEDEQKALKYVADL

-2307 QLETTNRIA
+2307 QLETTNRIS
-2316 TALAAYRLESARL
+2316 TALAAYRLETERL
-2329 KKEGKLTAEQVHDE
+2329 KKEGRMTAEQIHDE
-2343 AKKYAAEITDLSQV
+2343 AKKYAAESVEQTQV

-2364 ARWMKRNAFAGSKI
+2364 ARWMKRNAFAGSKLI
-2378 VMQFKKYAV
+2378 MQFKKYQV
-2387 HMMQSLTWQLHQAT
+2387 HMIQMLLWNSKKALA
-2401 KGLTKEERTEARRI
+2401 GDKEAQRI
-2415 LSGIFTTHMLMAG
+2415 LTGILTTHMLMAG

-2436 PIFAVAQMV
+2436 PIFAVAQMA
-2445 AWIWPDDDEPD
+2445 AWLGADDDEVD

-2516 AMVLAYLGPSM
+2516 AMVMAYLGPSM

-2532 LVDGMSALTD
+2532 LVDGLSALSD

-2556 IADPLKAYKAAQEGI
+2556 LADPMKAYKVSEEGI

-2619 TRVASELKKQ
+2619 TRVAGELKKQ

>member
-30 YGTPLPSGPQN
+30 YGTPLPSGPKPMS
-41 AGNVLQSVQHRTND
+41 AGQYQQALQDVWSTG
-55 LYAQARAQSAPMQE
+55 AQE
-69 PATPLM
+69 PAQAQPRNV
-75 GYNPSTMDVITGSGI
+75 GYNPATGQLWSNGRVYDGNDVTSLLKAQAAGDLGGSQQPIPQEYNLADPGQFEAVIKNTPDWQKEAKASVRNYGAGFAAIGAAMGSDTARQKFEQLSGEANLLSRSSSAPKDFDEVKFGENALAYVRRLGIDSLPYLAEAAVTGFGLGSALKGAGTSAAKATAEGAIRNEAMRIIATNAGRITEEEALAQAATNVGKQYARGAGVVAGTYPSSVGDI
-90 FNLGNLTESAA
+90 LSNQYEQSNGQFDLGSAA
-101 AIQNGA
+101 ALGVPYAGLNLVGLEG
-107 FASAPEKLP
+107 FAGGVGRMTRA
-116 DGFQRIKTTEILG
+116 GGIVNNV
-129 YIDRT
+129 
-134 AQARGV
+134 ARGT
-140 GSAVKEVGRNLV
+140 A
-152 TGTVSGIP
+152 T
-160 DMLGKAAQFASP
+160 
-172 EDSLVHRAGAGL
+172 AGL
-184 RDAAKWTEGK
+184 T
-194 LGGAPDTFGR
+194 
-204 GGVSTAFIEAGSNL
+204 
-218 PASAAG
+218 
-224 MAAAAV
+224 M
-230 NPWVGV
+230 
-236 PAIIALFG
+236 
-244 GSQAQDTYEAALKK
+244 
-258 GLDKGTAM
+258 
-266 EAALQTGG
+266 
-274 IEGAG
+274 AG
-279 EAVADVVLGRV
+279 EALNETGQEVTNQLGRMAV
-290 LPGGMKMLK
+290 DPNA
-299 SLTAAGKMSTEE
+299 SLTSPDALHRYKESAIGG
-311 AVRIATDPKML
+311 ALL
-322 GNFAKSMAAA
+322 G
-332 YGTEGATEFGQGYG
+332 
-346 EAAVE
+346 
-351 KAYGIRNEDPMQAGL
+351 
-366 HGAGVA
+366 GVA
-372 AAMTTMLGPFA
+372 
-383 AVRQSAAAK
+383 
-392 DRAALGAAL
+392 GAPRGVYNAIT
-401 NDPARPVDMLQAAQV
+401 PVDMTPTELTQKA
-416 IRREI
+416 RERL
-421 APMTGEAA
+421 AG
-429 ANDWMNARNE
+429 W
-439 IGLQGILK
+439 QK

-502 SDENLPPLNPT
+502 FDENLPPLNPT
-513 QVPADFVTAMRQYD
+513 QSPTDFVTAMRQYD

-573 TRNKAGWRGSARIA
+573 NRNKAGWRGSARIA

-641 IEEFPNTN
+641 IEEFPTTN

-656 QLLGA
+656 QLLSA

-671 RILGIG
+671 RILGLG

-810 ARSVKENAQGAEG
+810 ARSVKENAQGVEG
-823 EGTGVVASPS
+823 EGTGVVASPPM
-833 VRKAH
+833 RKAH

-901 KVPDRMDLG
+901 KVPDRMDIG

-951 DQAALETH
+951 DQAALEPH

-988 RKAPP
+988 RKAAP

-999 EAAGSEKEKPGEY
+999 KVAGSEKEKPGEY

-1054 HATDAV
+1054 YATDAV

-1223 AAAKVTL
+1223 AAAKVAL
-1230 RKISFGR
+1230 RKISLGR

-1257 LTGTWHGTAAKFRN
+1257 MTGTWHGTAAKFRN
-1271 FNHNYMGTG
+1271 FNHNYMGSG
-1280 EANAAV
+1280 EGAQ
-1286 GERTTNVG
+1286 

-1308 AKGYWE
+1308 AKGYWK

-1432 MLDWGKPLSEQSEVV
+1432 MLDWDKPLSEQSEVV

-1515 KGIKFLDSQSRT
+1515 KGIKFLDSPSRT
-1527 ARKNTDLIKQL
+1527 NTNVLGWD
-1538 EDLKAKAEASIST
+1538 ASIIEAQLANR
-1551 YRAQMS
+1551 RAYIEKNKQ
-1557 NASEYSRPGFARL
+1557 YTDDPRIAREL
-1570 IKMQEAEIANL
+1570 KEAEKNIAFL
-1581 DRKIAEE
+1581 EE
-1588 NVEPEKTRNLVIF
+1588 QLSEFNKKKTRNLVIF

-1608 VSTQVGASRESD
+1608 VSTQVGARRDSD
-1620 KINYAEVDTA
+1620 AINYAEVATA

-1651 RAGVSLR
+1651 RVGVSLR

-1792 LTERLLQ
+1792 LTEKLLQ

-1817 KAKVDGETKAEIEKI
+1817 KAKVDGKTKAEIEKI

-1915 LDALK
+1915 MDALK

-1963 EFRNTKEFK
+1963 EFRDTKEFK

-2198 QQFGQTFMLTVPHLS
+2198 QQLGQTFMLTVPHLS

-2232 VSLIRESGKGSGL
+2232 VSLIRESGKDSGL

-2258 TEDEQKALKYVADL
+2258 KEDEQKALKYVADL

-2307 QLETTNRIA
+2307 QLETTNRIS
-2316 TALAAYRLESARL
+2316 TALAAYRLETERL
-2329 KKEGKLTAEQVHDE
+2329 KKEGRMTAEQIHDE
-2343 AKKYAAEITDLSQV
+2343 AKKYAAESVEQTQV

-2364 ARWMKRNAFAGSKI
+2364 ARWMKRNAFAGSKLI
-2378 VMQFKKYAV
+2378 MQFKKYQV
-2387 HMMQSLTWQLHQAT
+2387 HMIQMLLWNSKKALA
-2401 KGLTKEERTEARRI
+2401 GDKEAQRI
-2415 LSGIFTTHMLMAG
+2415 LTGILTTHMLMAG

-2436 PIFAVAQMV
+2436 PIFAVAQMA
-2445 AWIWPDDDEPD
+2445 AWLGADDDEVD

-2619 TRVASELKKQ
+2619 TRVAGELKKQ
-2629 WAKGDDRPGTREA
+2629 WVKGDDRPGTREA

>member
-30 YGTPLPSGPQN
+30 YGTPLPSGPKPMS
-41 AGNVLQSVQHRTND
+41 AGQYQQALQDVWSTGAPEP
-55 LYAQARAQSAPMQE
+55 AQAQPRNV
-69 PATPLM
+69 
-75 GYNPSTMDVITGSGI
+75 GYNPATGQLWSNGRVYDGNDVTSLLKAQAAGDLGGSQQPIPQEYNLADPGQFEAVIKNTPDWQKEAKASVRNYGAGFAAIGAAMGSDTARQKFEQLSGEANLLSRSSSAPKDFDEVKFGENALAYVRRLGIDSLPYLAEAAVTGFGLGSALKGAGTSAAKATAEGAIRNETMRIIATNAGRITEEEALAQAATNVGKQYARGAGVVAGTYPSSVGDI
-90 FNLGNLTESAA
+90 LSNQYEQSNGQFDLGSAA
-101 AIQNGA
+101 ALGVPYAGLNLVGLEG
-107 FASAPEKLP
+107 FAGGVGRMTRA
-116 DGFQRIKTTEILG
+116 GGIVNNV
-129 YIDRT
+129 
-134 AQARGV
+134 ARGT
-140 GSAVKEVGRNLV
+140 A
-152 TGTVSGIP
+152 T
-160 DMLGKAAQFASP
+160 
-172 EDSLVHRAGAGL
+172 AGL
-184 RDAAKWTEGK
+184 T
-194 LGGAPDTFGR
+194 
-204 GGVSTAFIEAGSNL
+204 
-218 PASAAG
+218 
-224 MAAAAV
+224 M
-230 NPWVGV
+230 
-236 PAIIALFG
+236 
-244 GSQAQDTYEAALKK
+244 
-258 GLDKGTAM
+258 
-266 EAALQTGG
+266 
-274 IEGAG
+274 AG
-279 EAVADVVLGRV
+279 EALNETGQEVTNQLGRMAV
-290 LPGGMKMLK
+290 DPNA
-299 SLTAAGKMSTEE
+299 SLTSPDALHRYKESAIGG
-311 AVRIATDPKML
+311 VIL
-322 GNFAKSMAAA
+322 G
-332 YGTEGATEFGQGYG
+332 
-346 EAAVE
+346 
-351 KAYGIRNEDPMQAGL
+351 GIGGGL
-366 HGAGVA
+366 HGAHA
-372 AAMTTMLGPFA
+372 AIT
-383 AVRQSAAAK
+383 
-392 DRAALGAAL
+392 
-401 NDPARPVDMLQAAQV
+401 PVDMTPTELTQKA
-416 IRREI
+416 RERL
-421 APMTGEAA
+421 AG
-429 ANDWMNARNE
+429 W
-439 IGLQGILK
+439 QK

-502 SDENLPPLNPT
+502 FDESLQMNPT
-513 QVPADFVTAMRQYD
+513 QVPADFITTVRQMD
-527 LTLPMPATEAEQKQR
+527 LSMPRPEEVPALQQK
-542 QATAE
+542 AD
-547 ALGQQVAAQ
+547 ALGQQVKTE

-771 LGVKQGTAVGKAMY
+771 LGVKQGAAVGKAMY

-804 THAADA
+804 THAAD
-810 ARSVKENAQGAEG
+810 
-823 EGTGVVASPS
+823 S
-833 VRKAH
+833 VRSIGLDDTGTVRPQAK
-838 ARAQGVA
+838 A

-981 GAGKADA
+981 GAGKAVA
-988 RKAPP
+988 RKAAP

-1012 AVAAPLVRP
+1012 AVAAPMVRP

-1030 TKGKKAQKLA
+1030 TKGKKAQKLVR
-1040 NKKKVQYREGEAAQ
+1040 KREGAGAGMPVAEVKAAAEEATSGMKNAPEVRVVAS
-1054 HATDAV
+1054 HEDSNGVLEKGDKGAFAVLADGSTVVYINAAEAESAADVMAT
-1060 AMRNLLLKLFFSPEK
+1060 
-1075 FDSLVKIVQ
+1075 
-1084 SARDLKP
+1084 
-1091 AEYALLRGA
+1091 
-1100 DPDSISGISTGG
+1100 
-1112 RIILIADNIVE
+1112 
-1123 GQELAV
+1123 V
-1129 FLHEVGVH
+1129 FHEV
-1137 LGMEKLLGKANMEKL
+1137 LGHYGLSAKFGAELEKLLNSIYYGNKEVRAAAN
-1152 AAQVEAWAKAGT
+1152 AWLKVR
-1164 GLEGSIAKEAVRRA
+1164 GLEGTAENRALATEEVLSDGAVTSEASLMDKV
-1178 EKTTSDNKRE
+1178 KR
-1188 ELIAYF
+1188 L
-1194 IDEAVKAGVNPTA
+1194 
-1207 LKNQSNAL
+1207 L
-1215 TQWFRTLW
+1215 
-1223 AAAKVTL
+1223 
-1230 RKISFGR
+1230 GR
-1237 FDQLTAQNLV
+1237 FLRMMGWSKTFSNGEVRAILQEAADQV
-1247 DLAFGSAKLE
+1247 YS
-1257 LTGTWHGTAAKFRN
+1257 GTADRS
-1271 FNHNYMGTG
+1271 
-1280 EANAAV
+1280 
-1286 GERTTNVG
+1286 GERT
-1294 AFGWGTYLAQLVGV
+1294 
-1308 AKGYWE
+1308 
-1314 ADVARKTKLPGTE
+1314 
-1327 NDYFHH
+1327 
-1333 DLWKY
+1333 
-1338 LQDGKVIRNVDTSIG
+1338 
-1353 YVRYDGADPEVKR
+1353 
-1366 AFRLVVQHGGVAEAL
+1366 
-1381 RKYQERSKA
+1381 A
-1390 EVDEDVVSVLEDW
+1390 EV
-1403 SDSGAQLED
+1403 
-1412 APKAPEG
+1412 
-1419 ALMRVDVAVHDDE
+1419 
-1432 MLDWGKPLSEQSEVV
+1432 
-1447 QKAMKHVLAKIAE
+1447 
-1460 TDKSAA
+1460 
-1466 RNADAWGITPAEW
+1466 
-1479 LTRQEKDST
+1479 
-1488 GKQLYSMLEKSFG
+1488 
-1501 SDKAASEYL
+1501 
-1510 DSIGI
+1510 
-1515 KGIKFLDSQSRT
+1515 
-1527 ARKNTDLIKQL
+1527 RKRD
-1538 EDLKAKAEASIST
+1538 
-1551 YRAQMS
+1551 
-1557 NASEYSRPGFARL
+1557 
-1570 IKMQEAEIANL
+1570 
-1581 DRKIAEE
+1581 
-1588 NVEPEKTRNLVIF
+1588 
-1601 NDKNIQR
+1601 
-1608 VSTQVGASRESD
+1608 
-1620 KINYAEVDTA
+1620 AEVDTA

-1738 DTSARNGWMLSDL
+1738 DTSARNGWMLADL

-1792 LTERLLQ
+1792 LTEKLLQ

-1817 KAKVDGETKAEIEKI
+1817 KAKVDDKTKAEIEKI

-2307 QLETTNRIA
+2307 QLETTNRIS
-2316 TALAAYRLESARL
+2316 TALAAYRLETERL
-2329 KKEGKLTAEQVHDE
+2329 KKEGRMTAEQIHDE
-2343 AKKYAAEITDLSQV
+2343 AKKYAAESVEQTQV

-2364 ARWMKRNAFAGSKI
+2364 ARWMKRNAFAGSKLI
-2378 VMQFKKYAV
+2378 MQFKKYQV
-2387 HMMQSLTWQLHQAT
+2387 HMIQMLLWNSKKALA
-2401 KGLTKEERTEARRI
+2401 GDKEAQRI
-2415 LSGIFTTHMLMAG
+2415 LTGILTTHMLMAG

-2436 PIFAVAQMV
+2436 PIFAVAQMA
-2445 AWIWPDDDEPD
+2445 AWLGADDDEVD

-2516 AMVLAYLGPSM
+2516 AMVMAYLGPSM

-2532 LVDGMSALTD
+2532 LVDGLSALSD

-2556 IADPLKAYKAAQEGI
+2556 LADPMKAYKVSEEGV

-2619 TRVASELKKQ
+2619 TRVAGELKKQ
-2629 WAKGDDRPGTREA
+2629 WVKGDDRPGTREA

>member
-1 MAGVEFDGVAT
+1 MAGVEFDGVAS

-30 YGTPLPSGPQN
+30 YGTPLP
-41 AGNVLQSVQHRTND
+41 
-55 LYAQARAQSAPMQE
+55 
-69 PATPLM
+69 
-75 GYNPSTMDVITGSGI
+75 
-90 FNLGNLTESAA
+90 
-101 AIQNGA
+101 
-107 FASAPEKLP
+107 
-116 DGFQRIKTTEILG
+116 
-129 YIDRT
+129 
-134 AQARGV
+134 
-140 GSAVKEVGRNLV
+140 
-152 TGTVSGIP
+152 
-160 DMLGKAAQFASP
+160 
-172 EDSLVHRAGAGL
+172 
-184 RDAAKWTEGK
+184 
-194 LGGAPDTFGR
+194 
-204 GGVSTAFIEAGSNL
+204 
-218 PASAAG
+218 AAG
-224 MAAAAV
+224 
-230 NPWVGV
+230 
-236 PAIIALFG
+236 
-244 GSQAQDTYEAALKK
+244 
-258 GLDKGTAM
+258 
-266 EAALQTGG
+266 
-274 IEGAG
+274 
-279 EAVADVVLGRV
+279 
-290 LPGGMKMLK
+290 
-299 SLTAAGKMSTEE
+299 
-311 AVRIATDPKML
+311 
-322 GNFAKSMAAA
+322 
-332 YGTEGATEFGQGYG
+332 
-346 EAAVE
+346 
-351 KAYGIRNEDPMQAGL
+351 
-366 HGAGVA
+366 
-372 AAMTTMLGPFA
+372 GPSSE
-383 AVRQSAAAK
+383 Q
-392 DRAALGAAL
+392 
-401 NDPARPVDMLQAAQV
+401 MLQAARARTQDLYSMV
-416 IRREI
+416 SAPAAQPEPAYVGYNIDSGQLWSNGRIYDGRDVTSLLKAQAAGDLAGSQQPIPQGFARARPEQFEAMI
-421 APMTGEAA
+421 ANTPDWQKEAKASVRNYGAGFAAIGAAMGSDTARQKFEQLSGEADLLSRSSSAPKDFDEVKFGENALAYVRRLGIDSVPYLAELA
-429 ANDWMNARNE
+429 AAYFTAGAIPAAKTAGTAAAKQFAEKAIRNE
-439 IGLQGILK
+439 ATRIIATNAGRITEEQALAQAATTVGKRIAGSAGAVAGSYPSSLGDVLTNQYDQSGGQFDLPSAAMAAVPYAGLNLVGLGGMLTGVHRLAGTGAIKHRVARGTATFGLTMAGEALNETGQEVTNQLGRMAVDPNASLTSPDALHRYKESAIGGALLGGVAGAPHGVHAAITPVDMTPTELTQKARERLAGWQK

-457 MGRVNAAPQ
+457 MGRVNSAPQ

-502 SDENLPPLNPT
+502 FDENLPPLNPT

-641 IEEFPNTN
+641 IEEFPTTN

-671 RILGIG
+671 RILGLG
-677 QYEKQPSDVT
+677 RYEKQPSDVT
-687 IAATAGVTNSAVGK
+687 IAATAGVTKSAVGK

-715 RLGITRKEAE
+715 RLGITREEAE

-785 KRVAGENGRAW
+785 KHVAGENGRAW
-796 DELSTLEQ
+796 DELSTLEK
-804 THAADA
+804 TYIADLV
-810 ARSVKENAQGAEG
+810 RSIGLDDT
-823 EGTGVVASPS
+823 GT
-833 VRKAH
+833 VRPQAK
-838 ARAQGVA
+838 A

-863 TPIKDANALTD
+863 TAPDFDVTHAATAALDAPENQSIRAAWTSAHRRDDGSRITHDFFEQWHDGGGVTPDVGSQYDAHGIAKGNPLGALLNILSNGINRSRRFDTAPLVQSAGNEAGAGAGLGTAGGAYKDGPFILLGARGKELSHGIHTVLVADGVANVIPQLQAKFPAIRFVKYSEAQSTLSSDSSAAQVAAPEPPTPIKDANAITD

-901 KVPDRMDLG
+901 KVPDRMDIG

-951 DQAALETH
+951 DQAALEPH

-981 GAGKADA
+981 GAGKAVA
-988 RKAPP
+988 RKAAP

-1012 AVAAPLVRP
+1012 AVAAPMVRP

-1030 TKGKKAQKLA
+1030 TKGKKAQKLVR
-1040 NKKKVQYREGEAAQ
+1040 KREGAGAGMPVAEVKAAAEEATSGMKNAPEVRVVAS
-1054 HATDAV
+1054 HEDSNGVLEKGDKGAFAVLADGSTVVYINAAEAESAADVMAT
-1060 AMRNLLLKLFFSPEK
+1060 
-1075 FDSLVKIVQ
+1075 
-1084 SARDLKP
+1084 
-1091 AEYALLRGA
+1091 
-1100 DPDSISGISTGG
+1100 
-1112 RIILIADNIVE
+1112 
-1123 GQELAV
+1123 V
-1129 FLHEVGVH
+1129 FHEV
-1137 LGMEKLLGKANMEKL
+1137 LGHYGLSAKFGAELEKLLNSIYYGNKEVRAAAN
-1152 AAQVEAWAKAGT
+1152 AWLKVH
-1164 GLEGSIAKEAVRRA
+1164 GLEGTAENRALATEEVLSEGAVTSEASLMDKV
-1178 EKTTSDNKRE
+1178 KR
-1188 ELIAYF
+1188 L
-1194 IDEAVKAGVNPTA
+1194 
-1207 LKNQSNAL
+1207 L
-1215 TQWFRTLW
+1215 
-1223 AAAKVTL
+1223 
-1230 RKISFGR
+1230 GR
-1237 FDQLTAQNLV
+1237 FLRMMGWSKTFSNGEVRAILQEAADQV
-1247 DLAFGSAKLE
+1247 YS
-1257 LTGTWHGTAAKFRN
+1257 GTADRS
-1271 FNHNYMGTG
+1271 
-1280 EANAAV
+1280 
-1286 GERTTNVG
+1286 GERT
-1294 AFGWGTYLAQLVGV
+1294 
-1308 AKGYWE
+1308 
-1314 ADVARKTKLPGTE
+1314 
-1327 NDYFHH
+1327 
-1333 DLWKY
+1333 
-1338 LQDGKVIRNVDTSIG
+1338 
-1353 YVRYDGADPEVKR
+1353 
-1366 AFRLVVQHGGVAEAL
+1366 
-1381 RKYQERSKA
+1381 A
-1390 EVDEDVVSVLEDW
+1390 EV
-1403 SDSGAQLED
+1403 
-1412 APKAPEG
+1412 
-1419 ALMRVDVAVHDDE
+1419 
-1432 MLDWGKPLSEQSEVV
+1432 
-1447 QKAMKHVLAKIAE
+1447 
-1460 TDKSAA
+1460 
-1466 RNADAWGITPAEW
+1466 
-1479 LTRQEKDST
+1479 
-1488 GKQLYSMLEKSFG
+1488 
-1501 SDKAASEYL
+1501 
-1510 DSIGI
+1510 
-1515 KGIKFLDSQSRT
+1515 
-1527 ARKNTDLIKQL
+1527 RKRD
-1538 EDLKAKAEASIST
+1538 
-1551 YRAQMS
+1551 
-1557 NASEYSRPGFARL
+1557 
-1570 IKMQEAEIANL
+1570 
-1581 DRKIAEE
+1581 
-1588 NVEPEKTRNLVIF
+1588 
-1601 NDKNIQR
+1601 
-1608 VSTQVGASRESD
+1608 
-1620 KINYAEVDTA
+1620 AEVTTA

-1792 LTERLLQ
+1792 LTEKLLQ

-1817 KAKVDGETKAEIEKI
+1817 KAKVDGKTKAEIEKI

-1839 ATFTAQRNKLKAL
+1839 ATFTPQRNKLKAL

-1915 LDALK
+1915 MDALK

-1935 AAEARASAHKRGSKV
+1935 AAEARASAHKSGSKV

-2091 SLHRLAMRRSI
+2091 SLHRMAMRRNI

-2142 IASDKDKAGST
+2142 IAADKDKAGST

-2177 QDAVTRFNQAW
+2177 QDSVTRFTQAW
-2188 VLGASPAYLM
+2188 VLGASPAYLL
-2198 QQFGQTFMLTVPHLS
+2198 QQLGQTFMLSVPHLS
-2213 GRNSVG
+2213 GRSSVG

-2245 MNRFEIKLDSKLL
+2245 MNRFEIKLDSELL
-2258 TEDEQKALKYVADL
+2258 PENEQKALKYVADL

-2282 ISLGARGKETSKYDR
+2282 ISLGARGKETGKYDR
-2297 MIEMTNWTAR
+2297 MIEMTNWMAR
-2307 QLETTNRIA
+2307 QIETTNRIS
-2316 TALAAYRLESARL
+2316 TALAAYRLETARL
-2329 KKEGKLTAEQVHDE
+2329 KKEGKLTAEQIHDE
-2343 AKKYAAEITDLSQV
+2343 AKKYAAESVEQTQV

-2364 ARWMKRNAFAGSKI
+2364 ARWMKRNAFAGSKLI
-2378 VMQFKKYAV
+2378 MQFKKYQV
-2387 HMMQSLTWQLHQAT
+2387 HMIQMLLWNSKKALA
-2401 KGLTKEERTEARRI
+2401 GDKEAQRI
-2415 LSGIFTTHMLMAG
+2415 MTGILTTHMLMAG

-2436 PIFAVAQMV
+2436 PIFAVAQMA
-2445 AWIWPDDDEPD
+2445 AWLGADDDEVN

-2532 LVDGMSALTD
+2532 LVDGLSALSD

-2556 IADPLKAYKAAQEGI
+2556 LADPMKAYKVSEEGV